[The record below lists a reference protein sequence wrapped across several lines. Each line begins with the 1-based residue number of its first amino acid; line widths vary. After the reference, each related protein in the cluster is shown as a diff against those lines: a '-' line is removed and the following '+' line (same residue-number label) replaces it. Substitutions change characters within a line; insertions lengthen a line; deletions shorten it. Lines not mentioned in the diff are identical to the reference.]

1 MKNKLSHDEAVNE
14 VYRLTPQIRDY
25 DEFMYL
31 GVRWLPYTMFF
42 HQTNFKSK
50 TINTDSLGFRY
61 TKYKDG
67 YISMDSIPSDVPINI
82 IIGGST
88 TLGTGATADEY
99 TIASGLSKLTGE
111 PWINFGGRGYNST
124 QEVILFLMHQQR
136 FNQINHV
143 VVFSG
148 MNTLTLEGIPDE
160 LATEHGRYYYSYE
173 YQYYMNKYNDDLK
186 RRANS
191 YASELDNRKL
201 NPMKKLYNKIM
212 NVSDGFN
219 PADVIITDESTDTS
233 QRLIRTATVIE
244 QTMSQ
249 WKSLLAPYNSKLSF
263 FLQPMSY
270 WSKTQLTAIE
280 EEIFC
285 AIDQCPNN
293 FWRLFSRILAKE
305 NHPILVNELR
315 SRLARLNINFFDMNI
330 IMGESPLINESIY
343 VDRVHFNDEGYLE
356 MARLINKYIGV
367 NHE

>member
-50 TINTDSLGFRY
+50 AINTDSLGFRY

-67 YISMDSIPSDVPINI
+67 YISTDSIPPGVPINI

-88 TLGTGATADEY
+88 TLGTGATADEH
-99 TIASGLSKLTGE
+99 TIASGLSKITGE

-124 QEVILFLMHQQR
+124 QEVILFLMHQHR
-136 FNQINHV
+136 INEINNV

-173 YQYYMNKYNDDLK
+173 YQHYMEKYNDDLK
-186 RRANS
+186 SRKNS
-191 YASELDNRKL
+191 YASEMDNRSA
-201 NPMKKLYNKIM
+201 NPIKKLYNKFLNIAD
-212 NVSDGFN
+212 NHN
-219 PADVIITDESTDTS
+219 PADVIITDNATDTA
-233 QRLIRTATVIE
+233 QRMSRTADVIS
-244 QTMSQ
+244 QTLNQ
-249 WKSLLAPYNSKLSF
+249 WKSLLVPYNAKLSF

-270 WSKTQLTAIE
+270 WSKNQFTAE
-280 EEIFC
+280 EEEVFR

-305 NHPILVNELR
+305 NHPILVDAL
-315 SRLARLNINFFDMNI
+315 SRKLTKIGVDFLDMNTL
-330 IMGESPLINESIY
+330 MTNSPLINESIY
-343 VDRVHFNDEGYLE
+343 VDRVHFNDAGYFE
-356 MARLINKYIGV
+356 MARLINQHIGDA
-367 NHE
+367 HE